1 MFQKLIYYLR
11 NYPISICIALGIWFL
26 CLIKPPHTEL
36 MDFQNSDKVA
46 HSIAYVIFGSVIWLE
61 YLRHHRDVIRKR
73 VIIGAILLP
82 VLMSGIIEWAQANLT
97 DNRSGE
103 WADFAANTL
112 GVLTAALFATVYMS
126 IARRK
131 RG

>member
-1 MFQKLIYYLR
+1 MFQKLVYYLR

-61 YLRHHRDVIRKR
+61 YLRRHDRIDWRK
-73 VIIGAILLP
+73 ILLLP
-82 VLMSGIIEWAQANLT
+82 VLGMILLGGLMELLQAYCT
-97 DNRSGE
+97 TTRSGE
-103 WADFAANTL
+103 WLDFCADTV
-112 GVLTAALFATVYMS
+112 GVLLGNGIGWLTKITL
-126 IARRK
+126 RN
-131 RG
+131 